1 MRLENSR
8 QRLTSIGSNYARIGS
23 NPVICYT
30 SASLRGEVC
39 VHIDLSTIDD
49 QPIDFDEELT
59 VSPDRLDDPVVTAPV
74 TVRLEGVLRP
84 VGDGY
89 RIDGQLAAGGKL
101 ACSRCL
107 EPAAWQVRDA
117 FSVEYR
123 RTMPRDVEIEL
134 NDDEL
139 DVAFLDGD
147 VLDLEEVAAE
157 QLLLALPMRFVC
169 DEQCAG
175 LCPRCGANRNH
186 DGACVCE
193 PETDPRWDALRQ
205 IEGNETT
212 N

>member
-1 MRLENSR
+1 MAVLIPN
-8 QRLTSIGSNYARIGS
+8 TSD
-23 NPVICYT
+23 ICYT

-39 VHIDLSTIDD
+39 VNIDLSTIDD

-59 VSPDRLDDPVVTAPV
+59 VPPERLDDPVVSAPV
-74 TVRLEGVLRP
+74 TVRLEGVLRL

-89 RIDGQLAAGGKL
+89 MVDGRFSASGRL

-107 EPAAWQVRDA
+107 EPVAWQVQDT

-123 RTMPRDVEIEL
+123 RAQPRDSEIEL
-134 NDDEL
+134 TGDEL

-147 VLDLEEVAAE
+147 VLDLGEVAAE

-169 DEQCAG
+169 DDQCAG
-175 LCPRCGANRNH
+175 LCPRCGANRNR
-186 DGACVCE
+186 DGACTCE
-193 PETDPRWDALRQ
+193 PEGDPRWDVLRE
-205 IEGNETT
+205 IEGRETA